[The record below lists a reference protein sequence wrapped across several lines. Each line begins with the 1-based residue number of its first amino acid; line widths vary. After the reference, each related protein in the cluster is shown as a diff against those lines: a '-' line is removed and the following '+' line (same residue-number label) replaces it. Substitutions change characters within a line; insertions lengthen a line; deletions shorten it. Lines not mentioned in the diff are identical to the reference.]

1 MRILATAA
9 AAVVAATV
17 VWSSAGAVDVQIH
30 GFEFG
35 CVTPDGETRK
45 PKFGDVDGIY
55 FTGLPEEQ
63 KPCLETID
71 RMIYSCTANTTFI
84 SHDLNDRFPGCLKI
98 FARQA
103 SRCVRHFQLEQHK
116 CFAGDTLPPVQTT
129 AEPDGPEV
137 EPADLTMW
145 AAKRSN
151 LRSGPGTDHA
161 KVGLLEIG
169 DEVQVTGEIG
179 DWLRIE
185 APGGGD
191 AFVWAPL
198 LTDEGPS
205 RATAATARERDRQS
219 SIETAR
225 ASGIPDRATRN
236 RVADRL
242 ERCNRLWHIGLRRSG
257 VQDYDLVEKHEQER
271 FLRDLK
277 EIQADRAVVADARE
291 YIEMCV
297 PMDVMLR
304 DEGLPC
310 RQLAF
315 EIWSSISGTTAE
327 IVRNAEEYLDKR
339 RLSRAQTNIVEDY
352 LGTCVPAYAAVID
365 GGSESSAARTSD
377 QPRGRDPL
385 HGSITFSQEAD
396 GGYAWGIA
404 WSFDNHPVALA
415 ESLDKCREYGGRSC
429 TEVGWFQDACGAL
442 AIGDGNGYGAGWG
455 DTTAEAERDAL
466 SQCRAANENCRI
478 EVARCSKSQEAGGS
492 GRTEDEHGRM
502 ARAMQE
508 DIPVDADS
516 GQLCGDNMDERET
529 AQGCRYCVYLGNQGP
544 LILLRDKPT
553 NWSGL
558 CENGIVNG
566 NGALSFD
573 DGISSLVI
581 TGTISRGIPA
591 DGLWVWLI
599 RHPHGHMTERLESRY
614 VKGKLHGVR
623 TNTWTRQTES
633 GGTVGGRI
641 TETFSNGEGVEG
653 SWREE
658 RYQ

>member
-1 MRILATAA
+1 MRILASVAA
-9 AAVVAATV
+9 AAVAATV
-17 VWSSAGAVDVQIH
+17 AWSSAEAVDVQIH

-55 FTGLPEEQ
+55 FTNLPAEQ

-84 SHDLNDRFPGCLKI
+84 SHDLNDRFPGCLRI
-98 FARQA
+98 FERQA
-103 SRCVRHFQLEQHK
+103 NRCVRHFQLEQHK
-116 CFAGDTLPPVQTT
+116 CYAGDTLPPAQTT
-129 AEPDGPEV
+129 AEPGEPEV

-151 LRSGPGTDHA
+151 MRSGPGTDHA

-198 LTDEGPS
+198 LTEEVPK
-205 RATAATARERDRQS
+205 RVTAATERDRPS

-225 ASGIPDRATRN
+225 ASGIPDKATRN

-242 ERCNRLWHIGLRRSG
+242 ERCNRLWYLGLRRSG
-257 VQDYDLVEKHEQER
+257 VQDYDLVEEHEQER

-297 PMDVMLR
+297 PIDVMLR

-315 EIWSSISGTTAE
+315 DIWSSINRTTAKV
-327 IVRNAEEYLDKR
+327 VRDAEEYLDER

-352 LGTCVPAYAAVID
+352 LRTCAMAYASVID
-365 GGSESSAARTSD
+365 GKGQSSVARTSD
-377 QPRGRDPL
+377 QPTGRGPL
-385 HGSITFSQEAD
+385 HGSITFSQETD

-404 WSFDNHPVALA
+404 WSFDSHPVALA

-455 DTTAEAERDAL
+455 GATAEAEHDAL
-466 SQCRAANENCRI
+466 SQCRAANENCRV
-478 EVARCSKSQEAGGS
+478 EVARCSQSQEAGGK
-492 GRTEDEHGRM
+492 GRTVGKTVTVIGYDINQHMASCGYDDRLNIPDTTYEMPREQWKCMSEIASLMAACCEVCGGEDPAHRRTQCRRHFAEQAITKCGGDPY
-502 ARAMQE
+502 E
-508 DIPVDADS
+508 LPVR
-516 GQLCGDNMDERET
+516 C
-529 AQGCRYCVYLGNQGP
+529 
-544 LILLRDKPT
+544 
-553 NWSGL
+553 
-558 CENGIVNG
+558 
-566 NGALSFD
+566 
-573 DGISSLVI
+573 
-581 TGTISRGIPA
+581 
-591 DGLWVWLI
+591 
-599 RHPHGHMTERLESRY
+599 
-614 VKGKLHGVR
+614 
-623 TNTWTRQTES
+623 
-633 GGTVGGRI
+633 
-641 TETFSNGEGVEG
+641 
-653 SWREE
+653 
-658 RYQ
+658 

>member
-1 MRILATAA
+1 MKFLATV
-9 AAVVAATV
+9 AAVAVAATV
-17 VWSSAGAVDVQIH
+17 AWSSAGAVDVQIH

-55 FTGLPEEQ
+55 FTGLPAEQ

-116 CFAGDTLPPVQTT
+116 CYAGDTLPPAQTT
-129 AEPDGPEV
+129 AEPDEPEV
-137 EPADLTMW
+137 ASADLTMW

-179 DWLRIE
+179 DWLRIQ

-198 LTDEGPS
+198 LTEEGPQ
-205 RATAATARERDRQS
+205 RATTATERDRPS
-219 SIETAR
+219 GSETAR
-225 ASGIPDRATRN
+225 TSGIPDRATRN
-236 RVADRL
+236 RVADWL
-242 ERCNRLWHIGLRRSG
+242 ERCNGLWQESLWPLG
-257 VQDYDLVEKHEQER
+257 VHEYDLAEKHGQER
-271 FLRDLK
+271 FLGYLK
-277 EIQADRAVVADARE
+277 EIQVDRALVADARE

-297 PMDVMLR
+297 PVDAMLL
-304 DEGLPC
+304 DEELPC
-310 RQLAF
+310 PLLAY
-315 EIWSSISGTTAE
+315 EIWSSINKTTAE
-327 IVRNAEEYLDKR
+327 IVRNAEEYLDER
-339 RLSRAQTNIVEDY
+339 RLSSAQRNIVEDY
-352 LGTCVPAYAAVID
+352 LRTCVPAYASVID
-365 GGSESSAARTSD
+365 GGSESSVARASD
-377 QPRGRDPL
+377 QPLEGGPL

-415 ESLDKCREYGGRSC
+415 ESLDKCREYGGGSC

-466 SQCRAANENCRI
+466 SECRAANENCRV
-478 EVARCSKSQEAGGS
+478 EVARCSKSQEAGGK
-492 GRTEDEHGRM
+492 GRTVGKTVTVIGY
-502 ARAMQE
+502 
-508 DIPVDADS
+508 DINQHVAS
-516 GQLCGDNMDERET
+516 CGHDDRLNIPDTTYEMPRE
-529 AQGCRYCVYLGNQGP
+529 QWKC
-544 LILLRDKPT
+544 
-553 NWSGL
+553 
-558 CENGIVNG
+558 
-566 NGALSFD
+566 LSE
-573 DGISSLVI
+573 IASLVAACCEVC
-581 TGTISRGIPA
+581 GGEDPA
-591 DGLWVWLI
+591 HRRTQCA
-599 RHPHGHMTERLESRY
+599 RHFAKQAVNKCGRDPYELP
-614 VKGKLHGVR
+614 
-623 TNTWTRQTES
+623 
-633 GGTVGGRI
+633 VGC
-641 TETFSNGEGVEG
+641 
-653 SWREE
+653 
-658 RYQ
+658 

>member
-1 MRILATAA
+1 MRILAVAA
-9 AAVVAATV
+9 AAVAATV
-17 VWSSAGAVDVQIH
+17 AWSSAGAVDVQIH

-35 CVTPDGETRK
+35 CVTPDGERRK

-55 FTGLPEEQ
+55 FTNLPAEQ

-98 FARQA
+98 FERQA

-116 CFAGDTLPPVQTT
+116 CYAGDTLPPVQTT
-129 AEPDGPEV
+129 TEPDEPEV

-198 LTDEGPS
+198 LIEKAPK
-205 RATAATARERDRQS
+205 RVTAATERDRPS

-242 ERCNRLWHIGLRRSG
+242 ERCNGLWRESLWPSG
-257 VQDYDLVEKHEQER
+257 VQFFDLVEKHEQER
-271 FLRDLK
+271 FLRALK
-277 EIQADRAVVADARE
+277 EVQADRAVIADVRE

-297 PMDVMLR
+297 PMDVMIR

-310 RQLAF
+310 RQLAYD
-315 EIWSSISGTTAE
+315 IRSSIRRTTAE
-327 IVRNAEEYLDKR
+327 IVRNAEEYLDER

-352 LGTCVPAYAAVID
+352 LRTCATAYATVID
-365 GGSESSAARTSD
+365 GKSESSAARTSD
-377 QPRGRDPL
+377 QPIGRGPL

-466 SQCRAANENCRI
+466 SQCRAANENCRV
-478 EVARCSKSQEAGGS
+478 EVARCSQSQEAGGK
-492 GRTEDEHGRM
+492 GRTVGKTVTVIGYDINQHM
-502 ARAMQE
+502 ASCGYDDRL
-508 DIPVDADS
+508 DIPDMTYEMPREQWKCLSEIASLMATCCEVCGGEDAAHRRTRCAKHFAEQS
-516 GQLCGDNMDERET
+516 ISKCGGDPFE
-529 AQGCRYCVYLGNQGP
+529 LP
-544 LILLRDKPT
+544 
-553 NWSGL
+553 
-558 CENGIVNG
+558 
-566 NGALSFD
+566 
-573 DGISSLVI
+573 
-581 TGTISRGIPA
+581 
-591 DGLWVWLI
+591 
-599 RHPHGHMTERLESRY
+599 
-614 VKGKLHGVR
+614 VR
-623 TNTWTRQTES
+623 C
-633 GGTVGGRI
+633 
-641 TETFSNGEGVEG
+641 
-653 SWREE
+653 
-658 RYQ
+658 